1 MTVWQPLRWLWNL
14 AIVQKYMPRGSS
26 PRARRKTGVKQLTV
40 SRPELLVNGSDA
52 EFRTV
57 VHGMLAFAA
66 RLQGVRNG
74 FAALLGLTGIQYTI
88 LISISHL
95 QRNRE
100 VTVGAVADHLHLS
113 GAFVT
118 IETGKLLRLGL
129 ITKVQDLKDR
139 RRVCLR
145 VTSSGAGLL
154 SELAPVQILV
164 NDVLFA
170 FLTAEQVRASH
181 MLIDRIVE
189 CGDHALSLLDYLS
202 KDSRHTKATRRSR
215 P

>member
-1 MTVWQPLRWLWNL
+1 MSRDLP
-14 AIVQKYMPRGSS
+14 A
-26 PRARRKTGVKQLTV
+26 RAKSKARAKPLTV
-40 SRPELLVNGSDA
+40 SRPELLANGSDGQ
-52 EFRTV
+52 FRAL

-66 RLQGVRNG
+66 RLEGVRSR

-95 QRNRE
+95 QGAEE
-100 VTVGAVADHLHLS
+100 VTVGAVAHHLHLS

-145 VTSSGAGLL
+145 VAQRGRELL
-154 SELAPVQILV
+154 SELAPIQVQV
-164 NDVLFA
+164 NDVLFD
-170 FLTAEQVRASH
+170 FVNAEQFRA
-181 MLIDRIVE
+181 MAVMMDRVVE
-189 CGDHALSLLDYLS
+189 CGNRAISMLEYLS
-202 KDSRHTKATRRSR
+202 EDVARKSQTSDHETKTKGRSTR
-215 P
+215 

>member
-1 MTVWQPLRWLWNL
+1 MRRV
-14 AIVQKYMPRGSS
+14 SS
-26 PRARRKTGVKQLTV
+26 SRVNSATGAKALTV

-52 EFRTV
+52 QFRAF

-66 RLQGVRNG
+66 QLEAVRDG

-95 QRNRE
+95 QSDGE

-118 IETGKLLRLGL
+118 TETGKLLRLGL

-139 RRVCLR
+139 RRVSLG
-145 VTSSGAGLL
+145 VTLKGGELL
-154 SELAPVQILV
+154 STLAQVQVQV
-164 NDVLFA
+164 NDVLFD
-170 FLTAEQVRASH
+170 FLNTEQFRA
-181 MLIDRIVE
+181 LGATIGRIVT
-189 CGDHALSLLDYLS
+189 CGDRAIALLDYLS
-202 KDSRHTKATRRSR
+202 VQGGGLAALETKTKQRSR
-215 P
+215 R

>member
-1 MTVWQPLRWLWNL
+1 
-14 AIVQKYMPRGSS
+14 MPRGSL
-26 PRARRKTGVKQLTV
+26 PRARRKTGIKQLTV
-40 SRPELLVNGSDA
+40 SRSELLANGSDA
-52 EFRTV
+52 EFRTL
-57 VHGMLAFAA
+57 VHGLLAFAA
-66 RLQGVRNG
+66 RLEGVRNG

-95 QRNRE
+95 QRDGE
-100 VTVGAVADHLHLS
+100 VTVGAVAAHLHLS

-145 VTSSGAGLL
+145 VTSSGRALL
-154 SELAPVQILV
+154 SDLIPVQTPV
-164 NDVLFA
+164 NDVLFD
-170 FLTAEQVRASH
+170 FLSAEQFRVSST
-181 MLIDRIVE
+181 MIDRIVE

-202 KDSRHTKATRRSR
+202 KDSRETKVRRR
-215 P
+215 RGR